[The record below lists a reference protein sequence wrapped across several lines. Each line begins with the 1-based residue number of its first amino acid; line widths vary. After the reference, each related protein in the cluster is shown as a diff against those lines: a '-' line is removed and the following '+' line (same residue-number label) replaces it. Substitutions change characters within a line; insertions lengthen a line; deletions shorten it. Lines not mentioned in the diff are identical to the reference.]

1 MAAADPQL
9 VNPVAAQE
17 LDGWIRSMASTFL
30 GDPHAPAIERR
41 IEELRRRWDPARS
54 WGVRD
59 RGRWVATL
67 RSEPRT
73 ITVPG
78 SGAATRELDV
88 DAVTNVTVSA
98 THRRRGLMR
107 GMLGGSLRA
116 ARERGDAVSVLIAAE
131 WTIYGRFGYAPATL
145 SADWTL
151 HRSRAGAAIAGDP
164 GRVRH
169 VERDAF
175 GEVAAA
181 VYAAARGGRA
191 GQIDRSRGWWDWFLG
206 RDGVS
211 PGQTLAHNWLLH
223 DGDDGPD
230 GLLAWTAT
238 REMDLLPPLGT
249 VEVAD
254 LAAATDAAYVDLWA
268 YLTGLDG
275 VDLVHLPH
283 RPVDEPARFLSAN
296 GRSVTLDR
304 QFDFLWLRL
313 LDVPAALAARR
324 YAIGGELVL
333 DVTDDASEVPVAGRY
348 RLSAAAGGGDDGDGV
363 RCEATDHEP
372 DVTLTARALAS
383 IYLGGFRAHE
393 LAVAGAIAE
402 RTPGALHRLST
413 MFATDLAPWNAT
425 GF

>member
-1 MAAADPQL
+1 MAASDPQL
-9 VNPVAAQE
+9 VNPVAQQE
-17 LDGWIRSMASTFL
+17 VDGWARAMASTFL
-30 GDPHAPAIERR
+30 RDPHGGEMGRW
-41 IEELRRRWDPARS
+41 LDDLQRRWDPPRS
-54 WGVRD
+54 WGVHD
-59 RGRWVATL
+59 GGRWVATL

-78 SGAATRELDV
+78 LGAATRELDA
-88 DAVTNVTVSA
+88 DAITNVTVSP

-131 WTIYGRFGYAPATL
+131 WAIYGRFGYAPATL

-151 HRSRAGAAIAGDP
+151 HRSRAGAAIAGDLT
-164 GRVRH
+164 RVRQ
-169 VERDAF
+169 VERNAF

-181 VYAAARGGRA
+181 VYAAARRGRA
-191 GQIDRSRGWWDWFLG
+191 GQIDRSVGWWEWFLG

-211 PGQTLAHNWLLH
+211 PGQPLAHNWLLH

-238 REMDLLPPLGT
+238 RGADLLPPLGT

-254 LAAATDAAYVDLWA
+254 LAAATDAAYVDLWS

-275 VDLVHLPH
+275 VDLVRLPD
-283 RPVDEPARFLSAN
+283 RPVDEPARLLSGD
-296 GRSVTLDR
+296 GRSVTLDS
-304 QFDFLWLRL
+304 QVDSMWLKL

-324 YAIGGELVL
+324 YAIAGELVL
-333 DVTDDASEVPVAGRY
+333 DVVDDAIEVPAAGRY
-348 RLSAAAGGGDDGDGV
+348 HLSADGDEV
-363 RCEATDHEP
+363 RCAPTERTA
-372 DVTLTARALAS
+372 DVALTARALAS

-393 LAVAGAIAE
+393 LAAGGAIAE
-402 RTPGALHRLST
+402 LTPGAVHRLGI
-413 MFATDLAPWNAT
+413 MFTTPLAPWNAT